1 MWNDTDVPLAI
12 FFTFRCYGTWLHGD
26 ERGSVDRHH
35 NVYRS
40 PTIKP
45 NPDWKG
51 YVQKELNHQ
60 PVKLDAPMR
69 RSIETAIRDTCL
81 KRGWRLIALNVRTNH
96 VHCVIA
102 VGKYDPDRALAA
114 LKANATRQMR
124 EDGCWPH
131 KHSPWVEK
139 GSKRRLWNERSV
151 AEASDY
157 TANRQGADL
166 SKYDWW

>member
-26 ERGSVDRHH
+26 ERGSIDRHH

-60 PVKLDAPMR
+60 PVKLDARMR
-69 RSIETAIRDTCL
+69 RSIEAAIRDTCL

-114 LKANATRQMR
+114 LKANGTRQMR
-124 EDGCWPH
+124 EDGCWPQ
-131 KHSPWVEK
+131 KHSPWIEK
-139 GSKRRLWNERSV
+139 GSKRRLWMKGLLRRRRTIQPIAKV
-151 AEASDY
+151 R
-157 TANRQGADL
+157 T
-166 SKYDWW
+166 